1 MIKIERVCLRIVH
14 FGGFTWM
21 FALFRLK
28 LYDRLISPNVMN

>member
-1 MIKIERVCLRIVH
+1 MSKDSPLLVGL
-14 FGGFTWM
+14 TWM